1 MKVIRTAAAPDRTIG
16 ERIRPACAALVRLL
30 PEANSHGGPAG
41 MR

>member
-16 ERIRPACAALVRLL
+16 ERTRLARAALVRLMA
-30 PEANSHGGPAG
+30 EANPRGDPAG